1 VQIYPEEQL
10 ASKGERDMAYQ
21 VVSKTETVGTGGG
34 PRVVFSDD
42 GGAVY
47 MIIGA
52 YDGINNI
59 VNVGRTLV
67 IQINGGLRI
76 VGLTTPPLGTHISDL
91 VADNNGNVYV
101 QP

>member
-1 VQIYPEEQL
+1 
-10 ASKGERDMAYQ
+10 MAYQ
-21 VVSKTETVGTGGG
+21 VVSKTETAGTGGG

-67 IQINGGLRI
+67 IQVNGGLRI
-76 VGLTTPPLGTHISDL
+76 VGLTQAPAGTSTRDL
-91 VADNNGNVYV
+91 VADSSGNIYL
-101 QP
+101 Q

>member
-1 VQIYPEEQL
+1 
-10 ASKGERDMAYQ
+10 MAYQ
-21 VVSKTETVGTGGG
+21 VVSKTENAGTGGG

-42 GGAVY
+42 GGTVY

-59 VNVGRTLV
+59 VNIGRPLV
-67 IQINGGLRI
+67 IQVNAGLRLI
-76 VGLTTPPLGTHISDL
+76 GLTTPPAGTATHDL
-91 VADNNGNVYV
+91 VVDNNGKVYI

>member
-1 VQIYPEEQL
+1 
-10 ASKGERDMAYQ
+10 MAYQ
-21 VVSKTETVGTGGG
+21 VVSKTESAGTGGG

-52 YDGINNI
+52 YDSINNI
-59 VNVGRTLV
+59 VNVGRPMV
-67 IQINGGLRI
+67 MQVNAGLRLI
-76 VGLTTPPLGTHISDL
+76 GLTPLPGGTASHDL
-91 VADNNGNVYV
+91 VVDNNGRVYI